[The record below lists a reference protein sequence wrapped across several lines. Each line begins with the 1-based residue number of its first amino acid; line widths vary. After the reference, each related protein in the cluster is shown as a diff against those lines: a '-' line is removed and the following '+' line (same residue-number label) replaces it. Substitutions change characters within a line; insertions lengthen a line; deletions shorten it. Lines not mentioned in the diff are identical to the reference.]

1 MFYDSAKRSVEV
13 KWSRRYGSGLYIWA
27 IPINLRSR
35 TFNLTSIWPWHS
47 HELNGRPI
55 SDHLIFLLPQY
66 VPSQLELGPST
77 SRLAGTCSSLGVCL
91 EI

>member
-47 HELNGRPI
+47 HEVNGRPI
-55 SDHLIFLLPQY
+55 SDHLIFLLPNM
-66 VPSQLELGPST
+66 SQVNLNWDPVLLVSQA
-77 SRLAGTCSSLGVCL
+77 LAVRSACA
-91 EI
+91 